1 MIDAFTYDLARVDKR
16 KANINSKKKSARKD
30 KNNTK
35 RELKNAIHSFRVN

>member
-1 MIDAFTYDLARVDKR
+1 MVNAFTYDMTRIDTR
-16 KANINSKKKSARKD
+16 KANINSKKKSARKE